1 MAQEILKLSNISKT
15 FPGVKALNGI
25 QFSLNAGEVHCIC
38 GENGAGKST
47 LIKILSGVYQRS
59 RGKYLINGKEAKIC
73 HPLDAIKEGISVIY
87 QELNL
92 VSSLSAAENIFF
104 GRLPAKGGRVQ
115 WKKLYD
121 ESRKYMEMVG
131 LSISP
136 RTKVQYLSIAEQQL
150 VEIAK
155 SLSLG
160 AKIIIMDEPTSA
172 LSPKEVESLFKIIAQ
187 LKEKGVHI
195 SWM

>member
-1 MAQEILKLSNISKT
+1 MKNTPVIEIADMHMI
-15 FPGVKALNGI
+15 FPGVHALKGVS
-25 QFSLNAGEVHCIC
+25 FDLYAGEVHALV

-187 LKEKGVHI
+187 L
-195 SWM
+195 

>member
-1 MAQEILKLSNISKT
+1 MKNTPVIEIADMHMI
-15 FPGVKALNGI
+15 FPGVHALKGVS
-25 QFSLNAGEVHCIC
+25 FDLYAGEVHALV

-187 LKEKGVHI
+187 LKEK
-195 SWM
+195 